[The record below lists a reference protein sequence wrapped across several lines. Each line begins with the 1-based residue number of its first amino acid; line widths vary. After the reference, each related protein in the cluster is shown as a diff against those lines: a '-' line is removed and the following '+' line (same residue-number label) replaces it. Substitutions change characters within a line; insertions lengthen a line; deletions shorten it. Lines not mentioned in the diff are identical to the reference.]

1 MADIKMDFNGDVS
14 IDKMFDIHD
23 NQQVAIYNNS
33 NNEKKEN
40 PNNSQE
46 EIAGKNINFP
56 SNVFCITE
64 LHHTYWKEFCD
75 AYYSSLGLLPNEN
88 STYEQKYKT
97 FCQLKGK
104 LTERKGEIE
113 KGLTLK
119 EEDFKFLKN
128 LEKRLYT
135 LKEREELIST
145 LYYYVRTIG
154 SVRRK
159 ISNDIWV
166 IKNINP
172 CYVTADFSKYR
183 LDETQRFSEG
193 DEYWSIIR
201 DVLKYHM
208 NEEMLKEMLGE
219 YRFYEYTVDET
230 RTETNEDTGATF
242 EYNPAD
248 GSVIFLVNEI
258 LESAVKEFNK
268 DLDEL
273 KPLLA
278 GKNKCSDG
286 NELKLFLYR
295 FFMSYESSLPEIKN
309 MLEELPSPLDFNMIK
324 EERNGLIEVFRENPL
339 GNRWIMCI
347 EHLDGIK
354 KIAKYYMN
362 HQNDFTTEEKYQF
375 FYNLD
380 KICIIEEILKGNAQ
394 KYGLKVDY
402 PEDWSVTET
411 TEKGDKKENTPF
423 SLSSIAQ
430 SNIIFNPYIFTTEA
444 CYRKLYE
451 TIRSFIKQREATTEN
466 ENETNRSFQIN
477 SEIQAEWYYILKAID
492 EAKVTRRSR
501 KLTDADFLR
510 QMRIWFP
517 ASFLMKE
524 DENEEKMIRRYA
536 SSLSAERQKWI
547 ESSEKQEIA
556 ISDMIAHSQKRDR
569 DGLKAIRYHGIA
581 EGLRAQLEEMKKE
594 GY

>member
-1 MADIKMDFNGDVS
+1 MDFNGDVS

-33 NNEKKEN
+33 NNGKKEN

-104 LTERKGEIE
+104 LTERKGEID
-113 KGLTLK
+113 KGLMLK
-119 EEDFKFLKN
+119 EEDFKFLKI

-145 LYYYVRTIG
+145 LYYFVRTIW

-159 ISNDIWV
+159 IKNDIWV
-166 IKNINP
+166 IRNINP
-172 CYVTADFSKYR
+172 YYIKADYSQYI
-183 LDETQRFSEG
+183 LDETKHFVEG
-193 DEYWSIIR
+193 DKYWPIIR
-201 DVLKYHM
+201 DVLKYPM
-208 NEEMLKEMLGE
+208 NEEMLKEMLGD
-219 YRFYEYTVDET
+219 YHFFKYTQDET
-230 RTETNEDTGATF
+230 RTETNEDTGDTF
-242 EYNPAD
+242 EYNPAE
-248 GSVIFLVNEI
+248 GSIVFLVNEI

-295 FFMSYESSLPEIKN
+295 FFMSYENSLPEIKN

-324 EERNGLIEVFRENPL
+324 EERNGLIKVFRENPL

-347 EHLDGIK
+347 EHEDGIK

-402 PEDWSVTET
+402 PEDWFA
-411 TEKGDKKENTPF
+411 TEKRDKKENK
-423 SLSSIAQ
+423 
-430 SNIIFNPYIFTTEA
+430 EV
-444 CYRKLYE
+444 KV
-451 TIRSFIKQREATTEN
+451 
-466 ENETNRSFQIN
+466 
-477 SEIQAEWYYILKAID
+477 AEKND
-492 EAKVTRRSR
+492 EADEVAEEAVQQE
-501 KLTDADFLR
+501 LFH
-510 QMRIWFP
+510 FVHP
-517 ASFLMKE
+517 ALDE
-524 DENEEKMIRRYA
+524 DEGWKVHKEV
-536 SSLSAERQKWI
+536 ERLVKQFDV
-547 ESSEKQEIA
+547 QEIC
-556 ISDMIAHSQKRDR
+556 KR
-569 DGLKAIRYHGIA
+569 LNI
-581 EGLRAQLEEMKKE
+581 LKKE
-594 GY
+594 GKVLLPQNTKNAHEELIRMGMPIEKGGFGYKTFCKYYNKD

>member
-1 MADIKMDFNGDVS
+1 MADIKMNFNGDVS
-14 IDKMFDIHD
+14 IEKMFDIHD
-23 NQQVAIYNNS
+23 NQQVAIYNN
-33 NNEKKEN
+33 NNTENKEKQNNPLKDISEEN
-40 PNNSQE
+40 F
-46 EIAGKNINFP
+46 NFP

-75 AYYSSLGLLPNEN
+75 AYYLSLGLLPNEN
-88 STYEQKYKT
+88 STYEQKYET
-97 FCQLKGK
+97 FCQLQGK
-104 LTERKGEIE
+104 QTERKDYTEN
-113 KGLTLK
+113 GLTVK
-119 EEDFKFLKN
+119 EEDFKFLKF

-145 LYYYVRTIG
+145 LYYYVRTIW

-159 ISNDIWV
+159 IKNDIW
-166 IKNINP
+166 IIRNINP
-172 CYVTADFSKYR
+172 YCIKADYSQYI
-183 LDETQRFSEG
+183 LDETKRFVEG
-193 DEYWSIIR
+193 DKYWPIIR
-201 DVLKYHM
+201 DVLKYPM

-219 YRFYEYTVDET
+219 ESFSKYTQDET
-230 RTETNEDTGATF
+230 RTETNEDTGDTF

-248 GSVIFLVNEI
+248 GSVVFLVNEI

-295 FFMSYESSLPEIKN
+295 FFISYENSLPEIKN
-309 MLEELPSPLDFNMIK
+309 MLEELPSPLNLNRLK
-324 EERNGLIEVFRENPL
+324 EVRNRLINTFSKTHL
-339 GNRWIMCI
+339 GNQWILCM
-347 EHLDGIK
+347 EHEDGIK
-354 KIAKYYMN
+354 YIAKYFMN
-362 HQNDFTTEEKYQF
+362 QQNVLTTEEKYQF

-402 PEDWSVTET
+402 PEDWSA
-411 TEKGDKKENTPF
+411 TEKRDRKENKNY
-423 SLSSIAQ
+423 SSSSIAQ
-430 SNIIFNPYIFTTEA
+430 SNIIFNPHIFTTET

-466 ENETNRSFQIN
+466 ENETNRKFQIN

-517 ASFLMKE
+517 AFFLMKE
-524 DENEEKMIRRYA
+524 DEDEEKMIRRYA
-536 SSLSAERQKWI
+536 SSLSVERQKWI
-547 ESSEKQEIA
+547 ESSEIQEIA

-569 DGLKAIRYHGIA
+569 DRLKAIRYHGIA
-581 EGLRAQLEEMKKE
+581 EGLRAQLEEMKKK

>member
-1 MADIKMDFNGDVS
+1 MADIKMDFNGEVS

-33 NNEKKEN
+33 NNGEKEN

-88 STYEQKYKT
+88 STYEQKYET
-97 FCQLKGK
+97 FCQLQGK
-104 LTERKGEIE
+104 QTERKDYTEND
-113 KGLTLK
+113 LTVK
-119 EEDFKFLKN
+119 EEDFKFLKF

-145 LYYYVRTIG
+145 LYYYVRTIW

-159 ISNDIWV
+159 IKNDIWV
-166 IKNINP
+166 IRNINP
-172 CYVTADFSKYR
+172 YSIKADYSLYI
-183 LDETQRFSEG
+183 LDETKRFVEG
-193 DEYWSIIR
+193 DEYWPIIR
-201 DVLKYHM
+201 DALKYHM
-208 NEEMLKEMLGE
+208 NEEMLKEMLGKKS
-219 YRFYEYTVDET
+219 FSEYTEDSTRTGIIDET
-230 RTETNEDTGATF
+230 GDTF
-242 EYNPAD
+242 EDNPAE

-258 LESAVKEFNK
+258 LEVEVERFNT
-268 DLDEL
+268 DLHEL
-273 KPLLA
+273 TTLLSEN
-278 GKNKCSDG
+278 NKCPDG
-286 NELKLFLYR
+286 KEQTYFLYR
-295 FFMSYESSLPEIKN
+295 FFMSYENSLPEIKN
-309 MLEELPSPLDFNMIK
+309 MLEELPSPLNLNRLK
-324 EERNGLIEVFRENPL
+324 EVRNHLINTFSKTHL
-339 GNRWIMCI
+339 GNQWILCM
-347 EHLDGIK
+347 EHEDGIK
-354 KIAKYYMN
+354 YVAKYFMN
-362 HQNDFTTEEKYQF
+362 QQNDFTTEEKYQF

-402 PEDWSVTET
+402 PEDWFVTET
-411 TEKGDKKENTPF
+411 TEKGDMKENTPF

-477 SEIQAEWYYILKAID
+477 SEIQAEWYYILKHCCP
-492 EAKVTRRSR
+492 V
-501 KLTDADFLR
+501 
-510 QMRIWFP
+510 
-517 ASFLMKE
+517 
-524 DENEEKMIRRYA
+524 
-536 SSLSAERQKWI
+536 
-547 ESSEKQEIA
+547 
-556 ISDMIAHSQKRDR
+556 
-569 DGLKAIRYHGIA
+569 
-581 EGLRAQLEEMKKE
+581 
-594 GY
+594 

>member
-1 MADIKMDFNGDVS
+1 M
-14 IDKMFDIHD
+14 
-23 NQQVAIYNNS
+23 
-33 NNEKKEN
+33 
-40 PNNSQE
+40 
-46 EIAGKNINFP
+46 
-56 SNVFCITE
+56 
-64 LHHTYWKEFCD
+64 
-75 AYYSSLGLLPNEN
+75 
-88 STYEQKYKT
+88 
-97 FCQLKGK
+97 
-104 LTERKGEIE
+104 
-113 KGLTLK
+113 LK
-119 EEDFKFLKN
+119 EEDFKFLKI

-145 LYYYVRTIG
+145 LYYFVRTIW

-159 ISNDIWV
+159 IKNDIWV
-166 IKNINP
+166 IRNINP
-172 CYVTADFSKYR
+172 YCIKADYSQYI
-183 LDETQRFSEG
+183 LDETKHFVEG
-193 DEYWSIIR
+193 DKYWPIIR
-201 DVLKYHM
+201 DVLKYPM
-208 NEEMLKEMLGE
+208 NEEMLKEMLGD
-219 YRFYEYTVDET
+219 YHFFKYTQDET
-230 RTETNEDTGATF
+230 RTETNEDTGDTF
-242 EYNPAD
+242 EYNPAE
-248 GSVIFLVNEI
+248 GSVVFLVNEI

-278 GKNKCSDG
+278 GKNKSSDG

-295 FFMSYESSLPEIKN
+295 FFMSYENSLPEIKN
-309 MLEELPSPLDFNMIK
+309 MLEELPSPQDFNMIK
-324 EERNGLIEVFRENPL
+324 EERNGLIKVFRENPL

-347 EHLDGIK
+347 EHEDGIK

-411 TEKGDKKENTPF
+411 TEKGDKKENNPF

-581 EGLRAQLEEMKKE
+581 EGLRAQLEEMKKK

>member
-1 MADIKMDFNGDVS
+1 MTNIKLEINGLENVEKEVDIRNFPNVTIYQNNNSDEKYKSNHVQEETLEANLKFPS
-14 IDKMFDIHD
+14 FIFDIT
-23 NQQVAIYNNS
+23 A
-33 NNEKKEN
+33 
-40 PNNSQE
+40 
-46 EIAGKNINFP
+46 
-56 SNVFCITE
+56 
-64 LHHTYWKEFCD
+64 LHHSYWKEFCD

-159 ISNDIWV
+159 IINDIWV

-172 CYVTADFSKYR
+172 CYVKADYSGYR

-193 DEYWSIIR
+193 DEYWPIIR
-201 DVLKYHM
+201 DALKYHM
-208 NEEMLKEMLGE
+208 NEEMLKEMLGD
-219 YRFYEYTVDET
+219 YRFFEYTQDET
-230 RTETNEDTGATF
+230 RTEINEDTGDTF
-242 EYNPAD
+242 KYNPAE
-248 GSVIFLVNEI
+248 GSVVFLVNEI

-286 NELKLFLYR
+286 KELKLFLYR

-347 EHLDGIK
+347 EHEDGIK

-411 TEKGDKKENTPF
+411 TEKGDKKENNPF

-536 SSLSAERQKWI
+536 SSLSAERQKWT

-581 EGLRAQLEEMKKE
+581 DGLRAQLEEMKKK

>member
-1 MADIKMDFNGDVS
+1 MDFNGDVS

-33 NNEKKEN
+33 NNGKKEN

-46 EIAGKNINFP
+46 EIARKNINFP

-75 AYYSSLGLLPNEN
+75 AYYYSLGFSPYDK
-88 STYEQKYKT
+88 SSYEQKYKT

-193 DEYWSIIR
+193 DEYWPIIR

-230 RTETNEDTGATF
+230 RTETNEDTGDPI
-242 EYNPAD
+242 EHNPAEA
-248 GSVIFLVNEI
+248 SVIFLVNEI
-258 LESAVKEFNK
+258 LEPAIKGFNE

-324 EERNGLIEVFRENPL
+324 EERNGLIKAFRENPL

-347 EHLDGIK
+347 EHEDGIK

-402 PEDWSVTET
+402 PEDWFA
-411 TEKGDKKENTPF
+411 TEKRDKKENKTYSP
-423 SLSSIAQ
+423 SSIAQ

-451 TIRSFIKQREATTEN
+451 TIRSFIKQRETNTEN
-466 ENETNRSFQIN
+466 ENETNCKLQIN
-477 SEIQAEWYYILKAID
+477 PEIQAEWYYILKAID
-492 EAKVTRRSR
+492 EAKVARRSR

-517 ASFLMKE
+517 ASFLIKENE
-524 DENEEKMIRRYA
+524 DEEKIIRRYA

-581 EGLRAQLEEMKKE
+581 EGLRVQLEEMKKK

>member
-33 NNEKKEN
+33 NNGKKEN

-75 AYYSSLGLLPNEN
+75 AYYSSLGFLPNEN

-119 EEDFKFLKN
+119 EEDFKFLKI

-145 LYYYVRTIG
+145 LYYFVRTIE

-159 ISNDIWV
+159 IKNDIWV
-166 IKNINP
+166 IRNINP
-172 CYVTADFSKYR
+172 CYVKADYSGYR

-258 LESAVKEFNK
+258 LETEVQGFNH
-268 DLDEL
+268 DLHEL
-273 KPLLA
+273 TAILSES
-278 GKNKCSDG
+278 NKCDDG
-286 NELKLFLYR
+286 KR
-295 FFMSYESSLPEIKN
+295 TEI
-309 MLEELPSPLDFNMIK
+309 I
-324 EERNGLIEVFRENPL
+324 
-339 GNRWIMCI
+339 
-347 EHLDGIK
+347 
-354 KIAKYYMN
+354 
-362 HQNDFTTEEKYQF
+362 
-375 FYNLD
+375 
-380 KICIIEEILKGNAQ
+380 
-394 KYGLKVDY
+394 
-402 PEDWSVTET
+402 
-411 TEKGDKKENTPF
+411 
-423 SLSSIAQ
+423 SLSFLHVI
-430 SNIIFNPYIFTTEA
+430 
-444 CYRKLYE
+444 RKL
-451 TIRSFIKQREATTEN
+451 
-466 ENETNRSFQIN
+466 
-477 SEIQAEWYYILKAID
+477 
-492 EAKVTRRSR
+492 VTRN
-501 KLTDADFLR
+501 
-510 QMRIWFP
+510 Q
-517 ASFLMKE
+517 E
-524 DENEEKMIRRYA
+524 YA
-536 SSLSAERQKWI
+536 
-547 ESSEKQEIA
+547 
-556 ISDMIAHSQKRDR
+556 
-569 DGLKAIRYHGIA
+569 
-581 EGLRAQLEEMKKE
+581 
-594 GY
+594 

>member
-33 NNEKKEN
+33 NNGKKEN

-46 EIAGKNINFP
+46 EIAGKNINFS

-104 LTERKGEIE
+104 LTERKGEID
-113 KGLTLK
+113 KGLMLK
-119 EEDFKFLKN
+119 EEDFKFLKI

-145 LYYYVRTIG
+145 LYYFVRTIW

-159 ISNDIWV
+159 IKNDIWV
-166 IKNINP
+166 IRNINP
-172 CYVTADFSKYR
+172 YCIKADYSQYI
-183 LDETQRFSEG
+183 LDETKHFVEG
-193 DEYWSIIR
+193 DKYWPIIR
-201 DVLKYHM
+201 DVLKYPM
-208 NEEMLKEMLGE
+208 NEEMLKEMLGD
-219 YRFYEYTVDET
+219 YHFFKYTQDET
-230 RTETNEDTGATF
+230 RTETNEDTGDTF
-242 EYNPAD
+242 EYNPAE
-248 GSVIFLVNEI
+248 GSVVFLVNEI

-295 FFMSYESSLPEIKN
+295 FFMSYENSLPEIKN

-324 EERNGLIEVFRENPL
+324 EERNGLIKVFRKNPL

-347 EHLDGIK
+347 EHEDGIK

-402 PEDWSVTET
+402 PEDWFA
-411 TEKGDKKENTPF
+411 TEKRDKKENK
-423 SLSSIAQ
+423 
-430 SNIIFNPYIFTTEA
+430 EV
-444 CYRKLYE
+444 KV
-451 TIRSFIKQREATTEN
+451 
-466 ENETNRSFQIN
+466 
-477 SEIQAEWYYILKAID
+477 AEKND
-492 EAKVTRRSR
+492 EADEVAEEAVQQE
-501 KLTDADFLR
+501 LFH
-510 QMRIWFP
+510 FVHP
-517 ASFLMKE
+517 ALDE
-524 DENEEKMIRRYA
+524 DEGWKVHKEV
-536 SSLSAERQKWI
+536 ERLVKQFDV
-547 ESSEKQEIA
+547 QEIC
-556 ISDMIAHSQKRDR
+556 KR
-569 DGLKAIRYHGIA
+569 LNI
-581 EGLRAQLEEMKKE
+581 LKKE
-594 GY
+594 GKVLLPQNTKNAHEELIRMGMPIEKGGFGYKTFCKYYNKD

>member
-1 MADIKMDFNGDVS
+1 MNFNGDVS
-14 IDKMFDIHD
+14 IEKMFDIHD
-23 NQQVAIYNNS
+23 NQQVAIYNNNTENKEKQ
-33 NNEKKEN
+33 NNPLKDISEEN
-40 PNNSQE
+40 F
-46 EIAGKNINFP
+46 NIP
-56 SNVFCITE
+56 SNVFCVTE
-64 LHHTYWKEFCD
+64 LHRTYWKEFCD
-75 AYYSSLGLLPNEN
+75 AYYFSLGFSPYEK

-104 LTERKGEIE
+104 LPERKGEIE
-113 KGLTLK
+113 RGLSVK
-119 EEDFKFLKN
+119 KEDFKFLKI

-145 LYYYVRTIG
+145 LYYYVRTIE

-159 ISNDIWV
+159 ISYDIWV

-183 LDETQRFSEG
+183 LDETQRFVEE
-193 DEYWSIIR
+193 DKYWPIIR
-201 DVLKYHM
+201 DVVKYHM

-230 RTETNEDTGATF
+230 RTETNEDTGVTF

-258 LESAVKEFNK
+258 LETEVQGFNH
-268 DLDEL
+268 DLHEL
-273 KPLLA
+273 TAILSES
-278 GKNKCSDG
+278 NKCDDG
-286 NELKLFLYR
+286 KEQTYFLYR

-324 EERNGLIEVFRENPL
+324 EERNGLIKAFRENPL

-347 EHLDGIK
+347 EHEDGIK

-402 PEDWSVTET
+402 PEDWFATKKGTKNANMSDQVIIPQKCKEAINKVMMPTFTLPNKVVMISRNQIVKAAALINLKRNYEVAILMSISMEVNAIRPGVRCIDFIRALIGVGVLKYSDDDAIRTMSNGMNKKLNDLKNNKEKVSSNHADYLLWKGDDKTIGEKIFKAMT
-411 TEKGDKKENTPF
+411 TE
-423 SLSSIAQ
+423 
-430 SNIIFNPYIFTTEA
+430 
-444 CYRKLYE
+444 
-451 TIRSFIKQREATTEN
+451 
-466 ENETNRSFQIN
+466 
-477 SEIQAEWYYILKAID
+477 
-492 EAKVTRRSR
+492 
-501 KLTDADFLR
+501 
-510 QMRIWFP
+510 
-517 ASFLMKE
+517 
-524 DENEEKMIRRYA
+524 
-536 SSLSAERQKWI
+536 
-547 ESSEKQEIA
+547 
-556 ISDMIAHSQKRDR
+556 
-569 DGLKAIRYHGIA
+569 
-581 EGLRAQLEEMKKE
+581 
-594 GY
+594 

>member
-1 MADIKMDFNGDVS
+1 MNFNGNVS
-14 IDKMFDIHD
+14 IEKMFDIHD
-23 NQQVAIYNNS
+23 NQQVAIYNNNTENKEKQ
-33 NNEKKEN
+33 NNPLKDISEEN
-40 PNNSQE
+40 F
-46 EIAGKNINFP
+46 NIP
-56 SNVFCITE
+56 SNVFCVTE
-64 LHHTYWKEFCD
+64 LHRTYWKEFCD
-75 AYYSSLGLLPNEN
+75 AYYFSLGFSPYEK

-104 LTERKGEIE
+104 LPERKGEIE
-113 KGLTLK
+113 RGLSVK
-119 EEDFKFLKN
+119 KEDFKFLKI

-145 LYYYVRTIG
+145 LYYYVRTIE

-159 ISNDIWV
+159 ISYDIWV

-172 CYVTADFSKYR
+172 CYVKADYSGYR

-193 DEYWSIIR
+193 DEYWPIIR

-230 RTETNEDTGATF
+230 RTETNEDTGVTF

-258 LESAVKEFNK
+258 LETEVQGFNH
-268 DLDEL
+268 DLHEL
-273 KPLLA
+273 TAILSES
-278 GKNKCSDG
+278 NKCDDG
-286 NELKLFLYR
+286 KEQTYFLYR

-324 EERNGLIEVFRENPL
+324 EERNGLIKAFRENPL

-347 EHLDGIK
+347 EHEDGIK

-402 PEDWSVTET
+402 PEDWFA
-411 TEKGDKKENTPF
+411 TEKRDKKENKTYSP
-423 SLSSIAQ
+423 SSIAQ

-451 TIRSFIKQREATTEN
+451 TIRSFIKQRETNTEN
-466 ENETNRSFQIN
+466 ENETNCKLQIN
-477 SEIQAEWYYILKAID
+477 PEIQAEWYYILKAID
-492 EAKVTRRSR
+492 EAKVARRSR

-517 ASFLMKE
+517 ASFLIKE
-524 DENEEKMIRRYA
+524 NEDEEKMIRRYA
-536 SSLSAERQKWI
+536 SSLSAERQKWT

-581 EGLRAQLEEMKKE
+581 EGLRVQLEEMKKK

>member
-1 MADIKMDFNGDVS
+1 MNFNGDVS
-14 IDKMFDIHD
+14 IEKMFDIHD
-23 NQQVAIYNNS
+23 NQQVAIYNN
-33 NNEKKEN
+33 NNTENKEKQNNPLKDISEEN
-40 PNNSQE
+40 F
-46 EIAGKNINFP
+46 NFP

-75 AYYSSLGLLPNEN
+75 AYYLSLGLLPNEN
-88 STYEQKYKT
+88 STYEQKYET
-97 FCQLKGK
+97 FCQLQGK
-104 LTERKGEIE
+104 QTERKDYTEN
-113 KGLTLK
+113 GLTVK
-119 EEDFKFLKN
+119 EEDFKFLKF

-145 LYYYVRTIG
+145 LYYYVRTIW

-159 ISNDIWV
+159 IKNDIW
-166 IKNINP
+166 IIRNINP
-172 CYVTADFSKYR
+172 YCIKADYSQYI
-183 LDETQRFSEG
+183 LDETKRFVEG
-193 DEYWSIIR
+193 DKYWPIIR
-201 DVLKYHM
+201 DVLKYPM

-219 YRFYEYTVDET
+219 ESFSKYTQDET
-230 RTETNEDTGATF
+230 RTETNEDTGDTF

-248 GSVIFLVNEI
+248 GSVVFLVNEI

-295 FFMSYESSLPEIKN
+295 FFISYENSLPEIKN
-309 MLEELPSPLDFNMIK
+309 MLEELPSPLNLNRLK
-324 EERNGLIEVFRENPL
+324 EVRNRLINTFSKTHL
-339 GNRWIMCI
+339 GNQWILCM
-347 EHLDGIK
+347 EHEDGIK
-354 KIAKYYMN
+354 YIAKYFMN
-362 HQNDFTTEEKYQF
+362 QQNVLTTEEKYQF

-402 PEDWSVTET
+402 PEDWSA
-411 TEKGDKKENTPF
+411 TEKRDRKENKNY
-423 SLSSIAQ
+423 SSSSIAQ
-430 SNIIFNPYIFTTEA
+430 SNIIFNPHIFTTET

-466 ENETNRSFQIN
+466 ENETNRKFQIN

-517 ASFLMKE
+517 AFFLMKE
-524 DENEEKMIRRYA
+524 DEDEEKMIRRYA
-536 SSLSAERQKWI
+536 SSLSVERQKWI
-547 ESSEKQEIA
+547 ESSEIQEIA

-569 DGLKAIRYHGIA
+569 DRLKAIRYHGIA
-581 EGLRAQLEEMKKE
+581 EGLRAQLEEMKKK

>member
-33 NNEKKEN
+33 NNGKKEN

-119 EEDFKFLKN
+119 EEEDFKFLKI
-128 LEKRLYT
+128 LEKRLNT

-183 LDETQRFSEG
+183 LDETQRFVEE
-193 DEYWSIIR
+193 DKYWPIIR
-201 DVLKYHM
+201 DVVKYHM

-230 RTETNEDTGATF
+230 RTETNEDTGVTF

-258 LESAVKEFNK
+258 LETEVQGFNH
-268 DLDEL
+268 DLHEL
-273 KPLLA
+273 TAILSES
-278 GKNKCSDG
+278 NKCDDG
-286 NELKLFLYR
+286 KEQTYFLYR

-324 EERNGLIEVFRENPL
+324 EERNGLIKAFRENPL

-347 EHLDGIK
+347 EHEDGIK

-402 PEDWSVTET
+402 PEDWFATEKGTKNVNVSEEVIIPQNCKEAINNVFTDTFKFSDKKVELNSRIQIAKAAHLINLKRNYEVAILMYISMEVNAILPGVRCIDFIRALIGIGVVKYSDDNAITTMSNGMSKKMNRLKEEKVSSNHADYLLWKNKDKKIGEKIYKAMT
-411 TEKGDKKENTPF
+411 TEK
-423 SLSSIAQ
+423 
-430 SNIIFNPYIFTTEA
+430 
-444 CYRKLYE
+444 
-451 TIRSFIKQREATTEN
+451 
-466 ENETNRSFQIN
+466 
-477 SEIQAEWYYILKAID
+477 
-492 EAKVTRRSR
+492 V
-501 KLTDADFLR
+501 
-510 QMRIWFP
+510 
-517 ASFLMKE
+517 
-524 DENEEKMIRRYA
+524 
-536 SSLSAERQKWI
+536 
-547 ESSEKQEIA
+547 
-556 ISDMIAHSQKRDR
+556 
-569 DGLKAIRYHGIA
+569 
-581 EGLRAQLEEMKKE
+581 
-594 GY
+594 